1 MNAPTF
7 KTFGEAASYASRRAQ
22 ELGTAVKIGR
32 SNDEWFVFLEPEQP
46 AAITPLPDNQ
56 TKQSLPTE
64 YSNWSKRQRDA
75 ATKYSGWWGRLRDA
89 ATKYS
94 SWWEGQCEN
103 KRKKD
108 GTPQKSEDQRRKAE
122 EKSREVEKKERQD
135 RRSYI
140 EERRRYYRS
149 FSEMQL
155 DELWNSRESQGFKPD
170 EIALLREILREA
182 KGINPVEIGVKVCRQ
197 CGMVG
202 DNCTCGRSWF

>member
-7 KTFGEAASYASRRAQ
+7 KTFGQAASHASQLAQ

-32 SNDEWFVFLEPEQP
+32 SNDEWFVFIEPEHP

-56 TKQSLPTE
+56 TKQPLPTE
-64 YSNWSKRQRDA
+64 YLNWSKRQRDA
-75 ATKYSGWWGRLRDA
+75 ATKNSGWWGWVRDS

-94 SWWEGQCEN
+94 SWWEGQCEK
-103 KRKKD
+103 KRKKV

-122 EKSREVEKKERQD
+122 DQSREVEEKERQY

-140 EERRRYYRS
+140 EERRRYYSS
-149 FSEMQL
+149 FSERQL
-155 DELWNSRESQGFKPD
+155 DELWVSRENQGFKPD
-170 EIALLREILREA
+170 EIALLREILRKV
-182 KGINPVEIGVKVCRQ
+182 KGINPVEISVKVCNQ